1 MATHRV
7 LDASGHSEHVF
18 DPGNP
23 VALATARHR
32 FETLTGHGYRAAAL
46 RADGIHALL
55 KTFDPLVEHTMFIPP
70 MQGG

>member
-23 VALATARHR
+23 EALATARLR
-32 FETLTGHGYRAAAL
+32 FETLTGHGYRAAV
-46 RADGIHALL
+46 RGADGAHKLL
-55 KTFDPLVEHTMFIPP
+55 KTFDPLADTLFIPP